1 MHLAR
6 LLLLIS
12 NCTDSYAQPAT
23 GARDPSEPDGKNVLQ
38 ILNCGGFQFR
48 KFKVDGAMPRYYL
61 RNKIKLSVSM
71 HTVLQTPHEVRG
83 EPGTGTMY
91 GPRRKYI

>member
-38 ILNCGGFQFR
+38 ILNYKYASFMLQ
-48 KFKVDGAMPRYYL
+48 
-61 RNKIKLSVSM
+61 KLDCWID
-71 HTVLQTPHEVRG
+71 R
-83 EPGTGTMY
+83 
-91 GPRRKYI
+91 